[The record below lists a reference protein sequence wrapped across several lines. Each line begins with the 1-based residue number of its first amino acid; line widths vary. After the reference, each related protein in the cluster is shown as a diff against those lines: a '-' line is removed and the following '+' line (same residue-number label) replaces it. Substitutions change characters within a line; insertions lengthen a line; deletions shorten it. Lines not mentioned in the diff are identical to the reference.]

1 MADRLRAL
9 ADAHGILPAFTDVT
23 GERRE
28 TGDESRRA
36 LLAAMG
42 IDLSAPSAMDAAL
55 SEADPAQ
62 RRLPRWQVL
71 RPGQGANL
79 PLADDSE
86 WRILREDGR
95 SHEGRGPAL
104 PGLPLGRHRLTA
116 EGETCWL
123 LCAPAAAAAV
133 LGTDRAAGGPA
144 HRRAGRHRRLRRPRA
159 AGDRCRTAWRG
170 LSRHQSGTCGLPD
183 RSRRLQPL
191 HAVAPQAPVGDPHP
205 RRAQPQPRRAHRL
218 CRRHPGTDRGIG
230 DGVSPRR
237 RADC

>member
-123 LCAPAAAAAV
+123 LCAPPRLPLPPRCWGLIAP
-133 LGTDRAAGGPA
+133 LAG
-144 HRRAGRHRRLRRPRA
+144 L
-159 AGDRCRTAWRG
+159 RTA
-170 LSRHQSGTCGLPD
+170 
-183 RSRRLQPL
+183 
-191 HAVAPQAPVGDPHP
+191 
-205 RRAQPQPRRAHRL
+205 AQ
-218 CRRHPGTDRGIG
+218 GGIG
-230 DGVSPRR
+230 DYGDLARLATGAAQHGAAFLGINPVHAGFLTDPAEIEEVMAARNSMKNQTAPINRPIGPIWANTMGKVLNPSPKVLP
-237 RADC
+237 ATIVA